1 VAALATFI
9 QQVINGLM
17 LGGGYALVAIGYT
30 LIFGVL
36 NLLHLAHGE
45 VAMIG
50 SYVGL
55 TLVLIAMSQ
64 VGVLPLWLVL
74 IVAMIGAGVVGI
86 VVELVAFRPL
96 GRRQLHITPL
106 ITTIAVAFVLQEAA
120 VKLFGSEQRSF
131 PVAMFD
137 ELKKY
142 DLHLGAFRI
151 TYVQMFIIAT
161 SLVLMVGLYFF
172 VEKTAMGRAMRACAE
187 NTQTARLLGVNVH
200 WITVWTFGI
209 ASALAGAAGVL
220 IGLAYNITP
229 LMGGALGLKGLT
241 IMLFGGSGNIVGA
254 MVAALILGM
263 IETMSVAYLVPAWKD
278 GFAFGILILILLYK
292 PTGLFGSRLQIEAG
306 R

>member
-1 VAALATFI
+1 MTALATFV

-50 SYVGL
+50 SYIGL
-55 TLVLIAMSQ
+55 TLVLTAMSQ
-64 VGVLPLWLVL
+64 VGVLPIWVVL
-74 IVAMIGAGVVGI
+74 IAAMVGAGIVGI
-86 VVELVAFRPL
+86 VVELIAFRPL

-131 PVAMFD
+131 PIKMFNQ
-137 ELKKY
+137 LKQY
-142 DLHLGAFRI
+142 DLQLGAFRI
-151 TYVQMFIIAT
+151 TYVQIFIIAA
-161 SLVLMVGLYFF
+161 SLLLMVGLYFF
-172 VEKTAMGRAMRACAE
+172 VEKTTMGRAMRACAE

-229 LMGGALGLKGLT
+229 LMGTNLGLKGLT
-241 IMLFGGSGNIVGA
+241 IML
-254 MVAALILGM
+254 
-263 IETMSVAYLVPAWKD
+263 
-278 GFAFGILILILLYK
+278 
-292 PTGLFGSRLQIEAG
+292 
-306 R
+306 

>member
-1 VAALATFI
+1 MLATFI

-55 TLVLIAMSQ
+55 TLVFIAMSQ
-64 VGVLPLWLVL
+64 VGVLPVWVVL
-74 IVAMIGAGVVGI
+74 IAAMIGAGIVGI

-96 GRRQLHITPL
+96 GRKQLHITPL

-137 ELKKY
+137 QLKQH
-142 DLHLGAFRI
+142 DLQLGTFRI
-151 TYVQMFIIAT
+151 TSVQMFIIGAFFDAAISQLRSLTGLARKCSLTTVRSGLNADLRT
-161 SLVLMVGLYFF
+161 STVACGS
-172 VEKTAMGRAMRACAE
+172 AAMRSRRRSCA
-187 NTQTARLLGVNVH
+187 
-200 WITVWTFGI
+200 
-209 ASALAGAAGVL
+209 
-220 IGLAYNITP
+220 
-229 LMGGALGLKGLT
+229 
-241 IMLFGGSGNIVGA
+241 GS
-254 MVAALILGM
+254 
-263 IETMSVAYLVPAWKD
+263 
-278 GFAFGILILILLYK
+278 
-292 PTGLFGSRLQIEAG
+292 
-306 R
+306 